1 MSEKN
6 IFQRINAVMQEV
18 AYVQKDKA
26 VTGMGA
32 GYKAV
37 THDNLV
43 SVARASFVK
52 HGIVMYPE
60 QVGGDLNPP
69 MPKADGTLSNM
80 RLYEGSY
87 IFHFVNIDKPD
98 DKVSVPVVAHAMDN
112 GDKAPGKAMTYGAK
126 TAVLKL
132 LWLETGENEESR
144 EEVREKSKPKLPTIN
159 NKRFGDGLAKIR
171 TGDYTAELMRSTFA
185 LDDAQEKLLVALEAE
200 LLTGAQ

>member
-60 QVGGDLNPP
+60 QVSGELFAPSV
-69 MPKADGTLSNM
+69 KADGTLSNM

-144 EEVREKSKPKLPTIN
+144 EEVREKNKPKPPSLTE
-159 NKRFGDGLAKIR
+159 KRFADGLTAIR
-171 TGDYTAELMRSTFA
+171 KGDYTSAAMRESFT
-185 LDDAQEKLLVALEAE
+185 LTEPQEKLLAALEAE
-200 LLTGAQ
+200 LAGDK

>member
-6 IFQRINAVMQEV
+6 IFQRINAVMTEV

-52 HGIVMYPE
+52 NGIVMYPE
-60 QVGGDLNPP
+60 QVSGELFPP
-69 MPKADGTLSNM
+69 SVKADGTLSNM

-87 IFHFVNIDKPD
+87 IFHFVNIDKPE

-112 GDKAPGKAMTYGAK
+112 GDKAPGKALTYGAK
-126 TAVLKL
+126 SAVLKL

-144 EEVREKSKPKLPTIN
+144 EETRDKNKPKPPSLTE
-159 NKRFGDGLAKIR
+159 KRFADGLTAIR
-171 TGDYTAELMRSTFA
+171 KGDYTAAAMRESFT
-185 LDDAQEKLLVALEAE
+185 LTDPQEKLLAALETELAE
-200 LLTGAQ
+200 AK

>member
-52 HGIVMYPE
+52 NGIVMYPE
-60 QVGGDLNPP
+60 QVSGELFAPSV
-69 MPKADGTLSNM
+69 KADGTVSNM

-144 EEVREKSKPKLPTIN
+144 EEVREKNKPKPKALAPE
-159 NKRFGDGLAKIR
+159 RFAAALSKVKAGEYEWERLANDWALTDDQRK
-171 TGDYTAELMRSTFA
+171 ELQAVM
-185 LDDAQEKLLVALEAE
+185 E
-200 LLTGAQ
+200 GM

>member
-144 EEVREKSKPKLPTIN
+144 EETKERSKPKAKPLPDD
-159 NKRFGDGLAKIR
+159 RFK
-171 TGDYTAELMRSTFA
+171 
-185 LDDAQEKLLVALEAE
+185 VALEKVKSGEFPAE
-200 LLTGAQ
+200 RLASDYALTEAQTKQLDAVVASC

>member
-52 HGIVMYPE
+52 NGIVMYPE
-60 QVGGDLNPP
+60 QVSGELFAPSV
-69 MPKADGTLSNM
+69 KADGTVSNM

-144 EEVREKSKPKLPTIN
+144 EEVREKNKPKPKALAPE
-159 NKRFGDGLAKIR
+159 RFAAALSKVKAGEYEWERLANDWALTDDQRK
-171 TGDYTAELMRSTFA
+171 ELQAVVEGM
-185 LDDAQEKLLVALEAE
+185 
-200 LLTGAQ
+200 

>member
-6 IFQRINAVMQEV
+6 IFQRINAVMKEV

-43 SVARASFVK
+43 SVARAAFVT

-60 QVGGDLNPP
+60 QVGGDLFPP
-69 MPKADGTLSNM
+69 STKADGTISNM

-98 DKVSVPVVAHAMDN
+98 EKVSVPVVAHALDN
-112 GDKAPGKAMTYGAK
+112 GDKAPGKALTYGAK
-126 TAVLKL
+126 MAVLKL

-144 EEVREKSKPKLPTIN
+144 EEAREKSKPKKQPLN
-159 NKRFGDGLAKIR
+159 AERFSAAIGKVKAGQYEWERLANDWALTEAQR
-171 TGDYTAELMRSTFA
+171 EELRVVVES
-185 LDDAQEKLLVALEAE
+185 L
-200 LLTGAQ
+200 

>member
-6 IFQRINAVMQEV
+6 IFQRINAVMTEV

-52 HGIVMYPE
+52 NGIVMYPE
-60 QVGGDLNPP
+60 QVSGELFPP
-69 MPKADGTLSNM
+69 SVKADGTLSNM

-87 IFHFVNIDKPD
+87 IFHFVNIDKPE

-112 GDKAPGKAMTYGAK
+112 GDKAPGKALTYGAK
-126 TAVLKL
+126 SAVLKL

-144 EEVREKSKPKLPTIN
+144 EEVREKNKPKPPSLTE
-159 NKRFGDGLAKIR
+159 KRFADGLTAIR
-171 TGDYTAELMRSTFA
+171 KGDYTAAAMRESFT
-185 LDDAQEKLLVALEAE
+185 LTESQEKLLVALETELAE
-200 LLTGAQ
+200 AK

>member
-1 MSEKN
+1 MSERN

-18 AYVQKDKA
+18 SYVQKDKA

-43 SVARASFVK
+43 SVARSSFVK
-52 HGIVMYPE
+52 NGIVMYPE
-60 QVGGDLNPP
+60 QVAGELHPP
-69 MPKADGTLSNM
+69 SVKADGTLSNM

-132 LWLETGENEESR
+132 LLLETGENEESR
-144 EEVREKSKPKLPTIN
+144 EEVREKNKPKPKALTPE
-159 NKRFGDGLAKIR
+159 RFAAALAKVKAGEYEWER
-171 TGDYTAELMRSTFA
+171 LANDWALTDDQRKELQS
-185 LDDAQEKLLVALEAE
+185 VVEAM
-200 LLTGAQ
+200 

>member
-1 MSEKN
+1 MLEN
-6 IFQRINAVMQEV
+6 NVFQRINAVMREV
-18 AYVQKDKA
+18 SYVQKDKA

-43 SVARASFVK
+43 SVARSSFVK

-60 QVGGDLNPP
+60 QIGGELFPP
-69 MPKADGTLSNM
+69 SVKADGTLSNM

-87 IFHFVNIDKPD
+87 IFHFVNMDAPA

-112 GDKAPGKAMTYGAK
+112 GDKAPGKAMTYAAK

-144 EEVREKSKPKLPTIN
+144 EDTKERNKPKLPSIN
-159 NKRFGDGLAKIR
+159 NSRFGDGLAKIR
-171 TGDYTAELMRSTFA
+171 SGDYSAEMMRATFSLA
-185 LDDAQEKLLVALEAE
+185 DDQEKLLAALEAE
-200 LLTGAQ
+200 LAGAK

>member
-18 AYVQKDKA
+18 SYVQKDKA

-52 HGIVMYPE
+52 NGIVMYPE
-60 QVGGDLNPP
+60 QVSGELFAPSV
-69 MPKADGTLSNM
+69 KADGTVSNM

-98 DKVSVPVVAHAMDN
+98 DKVSVTVVAHAMDN

-144 EEVREKSKPKLPTIN
+144 EEAREKNKPKPKPLAPE
-159 NKRFGDGLAKIR
+159 RFAAALAKVKAGEYEWER
-171 TGDYTAELMRSTFA
+171 LANDWALTDDQRKELQTVVEG
-185 LDDAQEKLLVALEAE
+185 L
-200 LLTGAQ
+200 

>member
-1 MSEKN
+1 MSEKH
-6 IFQRINAVMQEV
+6 IFQRINAAMQEV

-60 QVGGDLNPP
+60 QVSGELFAPSV
-69 MPKADGTLSNM
+69 KADGTLSNM

-87 IFHFVNIDKPD
+87 IFHFVNINKPD
-98 DKVSVPVVAHAMDN
+98 DKVSVPVVAHAMYN

-144 EEVREKSKPKLPTIN
+144 EETKERSKPKAKPLPDD
-159 NKRFGDGLAKIR
+159 RFK
-171 TGDYTAELMRSTFA
+171 
-185 LDDAQEKLLVALEAE
+185 VALEKVKAGEFPAE
-200 LLTGAQ
+200 RLASDYALTEAQTKQLDAVVASC

>member
-1 MSEKN
+1 MSERN

-18 AYVQKDKA
+18 SYVQKDKA

-43 SVARASFVK
+43 SVARSSFVK
-52 HGIVMYPE
+52 NGIVMYPE
-60 QVGGDLNPP
+60 QVAGELHPP
-69 MPKADGTLSNM
+69 SVKADGTLSNM

-144 EEVREKSKPKLPTIN
+144 EEVREKNKPKPKALTPE
-159 NKRFGDGLAKIR
+159 RFAAALAKVKAGEYEWER
-171 TGDYTAELMRSTFA
+171 LANDWALTDDQRKELQS
-185 LDDAQEKLLVALEAE
+185 VVEAM
-200 LLTGAQ
+200 

>member
-1 MSEKN
+1 MSERN

-18 AYVQKDKA
+18 SYVQKDKA

-43 SVARASFVK
+43 SVARSSFVK
-52 HGIVMYPE
+52 NGIVMYPE
-60 QVGGDLNPP
+60 QVAGELHPP
-69 MPKADGTLSNM
+69 SVKADGTLSNM

-144 EEVREKSKPKLPTIN
+144 EEVREKNKQKPPSLTE
-159 NKRFGDGLAKIR
+159 KRFADGLTAIR
-171 TGDYTAELMRSTFA
+171 KGDYTAAAMRESFT
-185 LDDAQEKLLVALEAE
+185 LTEPQEKLLAALETELAE
-200 LLTGAQ
+200 AK

>member
-60 QVGGDLNPP
+60 QVSGELFAPSV
-69 MPKADGTLSNM
+69 KADGTLSNM

-87 IFHFVNIDKPD
+87 IFHFVNIDKPS

-144 EEVREKSKPKLPTIN
+144 EETKERSKPKAKPLPDD
-159 NKRFGDGLAKIR
+159 RFK
-171 TGDYTAELMRSTFA
+171 
-185 LDDAQEKLLVALEAE
+185 VALEKVKAGE
-200 LLTGAQ
+200 FPSERLASDYALTEAQTKQLDAVVASC